1 MPTIS
6 VTNNTATAMTL
17 PGLDYTSPV
26 PAGGTVSF
34 YVEDSDEYVGRSI
47 IVSMIASGYIR
58 VELTTDDVELR
69 PIPSFTTLLLP
80 VASTYPS
87 GTVVFDSTRM
97 KPIVSFG
104 DIWRYQTT
112 VTAGTTAALNALTNT
127 PTNAIAYSTDAA
139 TLVRYDGANFVSC
152 SLSTPCNVQAGVPA
166 GVAGQLSYN
175 TTTQSLM
182 CYTGAAWDSICVAPT
197 GAGAA
202 PADAA
207 AVAGGMYWDTVTNR
221 LTLHNGAAWMN
232 LPVVTRD
239 TAANLDTLRGAVA
252 TAGQVGWSTD
262 SNRLVVYTGAAWFDE
277 ATVGMKD
284 TGAATV
290 GNGVI
295 VLDPTGFANA
305 QVGRG
310 RFQIYNTAA
319 FGGAAWVPYSP
330 VVRTAA
336 NLAAFPVVVDVPE
349 GTLVVNIMGDTAGAP
364 GVPGTAYLYTK
375 VGAAWVVVA

>member
-6 VTNNTATAMTL
+6 VTNNTATALML

-26 PAGGTVSF
+26 PAGGVVSF
-34 YVEDSDEYVGRSI
+34 YVEDSDEYIGRSL

-58 VELTTDDVELR
+58 VETTTNDVELR
-69 PIPSFTTLLLP
+69 PVPTFTTVLLP
-80 VASTYPS
+80 AASNYPS

-97 KPIVSFG
+97 KPIVSFN

-112 VTAGTTAALNALTNT
+112 VTAGTTAALNALADT
-127 PTNAIAYSTDAA
+127 PANALAYSTDANTLMRA
-139 TLVRYDGANFVSC
+139 TGGAGTFVAC
-152 SLSTPCNVQAGVPA
+152 SLSTPCNIQAGVPA

-182 CYTGAAWDSICVAPT
+182 CYTGAAWDTICVAPT
-197 GAGAA
+197 NAGAA
-202 PADAA
+202 PPEAA
-207 AVAGGMYWDTVTNR
+207 AVAGGMYWDSVTNR
-221 LTLHNGAAWMN
+221 MTMHNGAAWMN

-239 TAANLDTLRGAVA
+239 TLVNLGTLRGAVA

-262 SNRLVVYTGAAWFDE
+262 SSRLVVYTGAAWFDE
-277 ATVGMKD
+277 ATIGMKA

-310 RFQIYNTAA
+310 RINVYNTAA

-330 VVRTAA
+330 VVRTCA
-336 NLAAFPVVVDVPE
+336 NLAGRPVVADVPE
-349 GTLVVNIMGDTAGAP
+349 GTLLVQLDGN
-364 GVPGTAYLYTK
+364 GTLTYLWVK
-375 VGAAWVVVA
+375 VGLVWVAVA